1 MALKAAQDA
10 LESPAA
16 RASLTSSATAVAFR
30 SPLGSTNSLPAT
42 SRAAANTVANKG
54 WRRLVNK
61 HARE

>member
-1 MALKAAQDA
+1 MKAAQDA
-10 LESPAA
+10 LESAA
-16 RASLTSSATAVAFR
+16 AGASLTSSATAVVFR